1 MEERIKELEQRVR
14 DLESDVRM
22 IRALITMQTIALLII
37 VFVR

>member
-1 MEERIKELEQRVR
+1 MEERIKELEQRAR
-14 DLESDVRM
+14 ELESDVRM